1 MTKSNFPA
9 SILSATTPAGATVID
24 AVCTDKYP
32 LGAVLVRFDATG
44 LYALV
49 SAGAVSSCDQREAEN
64 YVKGLEAKK

>member
-1 MTKSNFPA
+1 MTKSNFTA
-9 SILSATTPAGATVID
+9 KMLTATIPEGATVID

-49 SAGAVSSCDQREAEN
+49 SAGAVSSCSQLEAAD
-64 YVKGLEAKK
+64 YVKEMTK